1 MKKKLLIIALIA
13 PMLLLAGNAKDK
25 VEKPSTKLEKVTQVK
40 GSILVKGY
48 QQIGATLYGKYSHKL
63 KVDVYEFSN
72 IKTKT
77 KTYGLSIE
85 VDNNDKYNST
95 ASSFIDYE
103 EISSLI
109 KGLEYIESIT
119 KNPTK
124 LKNYEAIYKTNGG
137 LEITNFNSTSGNLVA
152 VQAGRYSAK
161 AIYLELSQVKNL
173 KSTLSEAYK
182 KIKSLKKK

>member
-1 MKKKLLIIALIA
+1 MKNKLLVMAVIT

-25 VEKPSTKLEKVTQVK
+25 IEKPSTKLEKVTQVK

-48 QQIGATLYGKYSHKL
+48 QQIGTTMYGKYSHKL
-63 KVDVYEFSN
+63 KVDVYEFNN

-85 VDNNDKYNST
+85 VDNNEKYNST

-109 KGLEYIESIT
+109 KGLKYIEETS

-137 LEITNFNSTSGNLVA
+137 LKITNFNSTSGNLVA
-152 VQAGRYSAK
+152 VEAGRYSAK
-161 AIYLELSQVKNL
+161 AIYLELSQVKDL
-173 KSTLSEAYK
+173 KSILSEAYK
-182 KIKSLKKK
+182 KIKSLK